1 MLICDNDQTLANDNE
16 RVLIVFQIYY
26 HTTKMAAPAILC
38 HGSLSLSLSL
48 SLSVA
53 TRIISSLVPPN
64 YLHAFHSVNKFLCM
78 RKHLYDRFKLCIYFC
93 VVLLFLSISYYF

>member
-48 SLSVA
+48 SLALGSDA
-53 TRIISSLVPPN
+53 N
-64 YLHAFHSVNKFLCM
+64 YLFTSASKLLARFSLC
-78 RKHLYDRFKLCIYFC
+78 K
-93 VVLLFLSISYYF
+93 